1 MASQR
6 SAWSSVSPLLVF
18 SCFCLLV
25 GDMLFGFDTGSFG
38 GILANPGF
46 INQFGKYNTEM
57 GKYAFDSTHTSIMSS
72 IPFIGKF
79 LGCFVAGSAIERY
92 GHRLV
97 FVIFSVIS
105 FIGVIMEITVADT
118 GAGSRR
124 FAQFL
129 IGRVIVYISVGLV
142 EVDVAPKLF
151 QLLSVASSSSPC
163 SSSSIATGANKAYST
178 STDGI
183 GWKTVTGLQFI
194 FPTLLIAFVFFI
206 PDSPRWLLSKDRES
220 EAVVSLQRLRSKA
233 DADQGRCNQEIM
245 AIKESLREQVHKG
258 PWLDLFCGN
267 NLRRAM
273 IVFVFYF
280 FQQTTG
286 QAFTSTYQ
294 TVFYKE
300 NGYADQAFTYP
311 IITSVLGLL
320 AVIPA
325 MYLVDNLGRRYT
337 LMISYIFQA
346 FWLFMLAGLAGI
358 ADKTATEKNAI
369 VASFMLFL
377 LVGPIFIPYSPCW
390 LVSKDRFDEARIVL
404 DKVHGHEDQDFIDRE
419 VVQIREQIAPEKT
432 YGAGRPGQG
441 LCSAIHQ
448 AFAGVS
454 VIQNFQSIFH
464 KAVGFTGNTALLI
477 SVIYGFMG
485 VIGQVISQALI
496 ADKWNRTTTLWLG
509 CFVLAVNLA
518 ICMVLSAEFSDGS
531 NLAAS
536 HSAIAFI
543 FLYSYCY
550 AIFFNSTVWAAT
562 SEILPIF
569 LRSKGLGL
577 ANFCQG
583 VASIVMSQITPAA
596 MNNISWRY
604 YAVFTSANCSPKID
618 NIPINPNPND
628 NIVATTQLP
637 EHTHYSCGRS
647 NFFDFYLYTSFADT
661 NDVNN
666 SAKIAYHLLK
676 PIIVVNPNPAT
687 VTITAASPTRTSS
700 LGVEPASSTQPSASL
715 DTALEDTETSTP
727 APGSG
732 TTVPRAAVLAL
743 SILGA
748 VAGISVLATF
758 VFILWRRKQKKASTG
773 SDLIGSGYQA
783 KGKTKASTPI
793 QNKETS
799 QVFQPGFGMF
809 EDTQPILRTT

>member
-124 FAQFL
+124 FAQSTWPL
-129 IGRVIVYISVGLV
+129 TR
-142 EVDVAPKLF
+142 PKLF

-454 VIQNFQSIFH
+454 VIQNFQFH

-583 VASIVMSQITPAA
+583 VASIVILCVYKWVLPETKGLTLEE
-596 MNNISWRY
+596 IG
-604 YAVFTSANCSPKID
+604 AVFGDGMATGKLDDIELSLKRQVAGNKARWRARSIPRDSDLSSHTKPKID

-666 SAKIAYHLLK
+666 SAKIAYHLLNFANEN
-676 PIIVVNPNPAT
+676 IVVGCRTGVKYPAECLLGYRLGGYGDIYT
-687 VTITAASPTRTSS
+687 CSGFWYDSS
-700 LGVEPASSTQPSASL
+700 TGGCAGVEYT
-715 DTALEDTETSTP
+715 
-727 APGSG
+727 GRCWVG
-732 TTVPRAAVLAL
+732 MKTT
-743 SILGA
+743 
-748 VAGISVLATF
+748 
-758 VFILWRRKQKKASTG
+758 
-773 SDLIGSGYQA
+773 
-783 KGKTKASTPI
+783 
-793 QNKETS
+793 
-799 QVFQPGFGMF
+799 
-809 EDTQPILRTT
+809 